1 MSLKK
6 QRGRTAQDPDELV
19 ERAIL
24 NGLSQ
29 DRSQLDPHPV
39 RRVLGQ
45 RSIERYS
52 REYALWEAYERKFPG
67 STPQD
72 MQTLKHF
79 AEFLGLSKVGRLPQE
94 DGKKSPTVGSI
105 RGAMRRFCN
114 AWEREHHAFIS
125 LDVERSMAPVLAL
138 RPPKNGNFRVIDW
151 ADGAQ
156 EKPVFPEWS
165 ATGPRA
171 KSKNPTSWGA
181 QFSEWGNRAGFT
193 ACLGLHAVRR
203 EALIKV
209 NDNGYSLGQVL
220 RFASQNNTNVLVN
233 KYLGN
238 ISTIDGAGSYLGM
251 ELRSDLAEDF
261 RSASVGRNPDL
272 RFSLPARQAGE
283 LRKSPEYLS
292 LTKKIY
298 EINAEI
304 EMATSPEVQ
313 TQLEL
318 QRKAAYK
325 ERWLLENKSLKEF
338 QANQKLVY
346 ETDQEEHE
354 QSDWRHNH
362 FNRISH
368 MLPEERSHALGTAL
382 FTLGEQISRW
392 KKGCA
397 NGPTKTLGNV
407 TSPSVFRRILP
418 IVNAPKPSLVLTRNA
433 TLSSRLK
440 KISGRHDYFEEVKAN
455 GRHAGHP
462 NEDRAVF
469 PEEDSSGP

>member
-1 MSLKK
+1 MLHWLANIIS
-6 QRGRTAQDPDELV
+6 
-19 ERAIL
+19 
-24 NGLSQ
+24 S
-29 DRSQLDPHPV
+29 
-39 RRVLGQ
+39 
-45 RSIERYS
+45 
-52 REYALWEAYERKFPG
+52 
-67 STPQD
+67 
-72 MQTLKHF
+72 
-79 AEFLGLSKVGRLPQE
+79 
-94 DGKKSPTVGSI
+94 
-105 RGAMRRFCN
+105 
-114 AWEREHHAFIS
+114 HAFAD
-125 LDVERSMAPVLAL
+125 LDTVEQVLAL
-138 RPPKNGNFRVIDW
+138 QPPKNGNFRVIDW

-165 ATGPRA
+165 VTGPRA

-233 KYLGN
+233 KYLGS

-272 RFSLPARQAGE
+272 RFSLPARQADE

-304 EMATSPEVQ
+304 ETTTSPEVQ
-313 TQLEL
+313 AQLEL

-338 QANQKLVY
+338 QANQKVVY

-368 MLPEERSHALGTAL
+368 MLPEERVRLAGAL
-382 FTLGEQISRW
+382 Q
-392 KKGCA
+392 
-397 NGPTKTLGNV
+397 
-407 TSPSVFRRILP
+407 
-418 IVNAPKPSLVLTRNA
+418 
-433 TLSSRLK
+433 
-440 KISGRHDYFEEVKAN
+440 VKAWPRSPEWVSALRDLISLRSN
-455 GRHAGHP
+455 DYSVLYQQELRPVHGRCPVASCQK
-462 NEDRAVF
+462 DIAR
-469 PEEDSSGP
+469 